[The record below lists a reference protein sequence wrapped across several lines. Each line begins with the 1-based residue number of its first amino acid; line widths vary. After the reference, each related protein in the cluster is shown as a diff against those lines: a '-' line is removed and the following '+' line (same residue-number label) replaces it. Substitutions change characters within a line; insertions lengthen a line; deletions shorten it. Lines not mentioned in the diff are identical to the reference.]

1 MKSTKKRLLNLMLG
15 LTAICTVFGLTACDS
30 PTDQVY
36 SEGLEYTLLVDENG
50 YSVTGIGT
58 CQDKKLV
65 IPATYNNLPVTAIGD
80 YAFYY
85 CDNLTSVSI
94 GNSVTTIGDAA
105 FGDCTNLT
113 SVVIPDSVTTIGDA
127 AFGDCTNLTSVVIPD
142 GVTTIGD
149 SAFAWCTSLTS
160 VIIPDSVTTIGS
172 RAFAWCT
179 SLQDIQFTG
188 TVEEWNA
195 ILKGSNWNYTESSV
209 TKVVCLDG
217 EVAI

>member
-1 MKSTKKRLLNLMLG
+1 MKRTKKRLLSFMLG

-65 IPATYNNLPVTAIGD
+65 IPATYNNLPVAAIGD

-94 GNSVTTIGDAA
+94 GNSVITIGYAA
-105 FGDCTNLT
+105 FGGCTNLT

-142 GVTTIGD
+142 SVTTIGD

-172 RAFAWCT
+172 RAFRECT